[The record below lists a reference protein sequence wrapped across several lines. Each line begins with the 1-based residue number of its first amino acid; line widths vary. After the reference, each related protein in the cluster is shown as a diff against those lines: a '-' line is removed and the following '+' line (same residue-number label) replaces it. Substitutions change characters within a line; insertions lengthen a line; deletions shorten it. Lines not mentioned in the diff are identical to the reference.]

1 MPDTISTTRLPRS
14 IAEQIAA
21 VHRAAVERLGPL
33 PDGLP
38 PLRRCYDLRA
48 GSYVGTLD
56 GSEEPAIVERVVILP
71 DNWAP
76 SADELAVIDI
86 DAEGRVVRQ
95 IERPAPP
102 APTVDETPVP
112 TGPAVPLAPYVVDK
126 IIERHNRLPGVVANR
141 VDGLPK
147 SPSAAIFPTLHAC
160 YAAASGDLIGGAED
174 ADVAEHLDRCVVL
187 ADDEPVAA
195 DDLACFRVT
204 PDGIV
209 VTEGDRP

>member
-1 MPDTISTTRLPRS
+1 M
-14 IAEQIAA
+14 
-21 VHRAAVERLGPL
+21 

-86 DAEGRVVRQ
+86 DAEGRVVCQ
-95 IERPAPP
+95 AERPAPP
-102 APTVDETPVP
+102 APKDETPAP
-112 TGPAVPLAPYVVDK
+112 TGPVVPLAPYIVEK
-126 IIERHNRLPGVVANR
+126 IVERHNRLPGVVANR

-147 SPSAAIFPTLHAC
+147 SPSAAVFPTMHVA
-160 YAAASGDLIGGAED
+160 YAGSSGDLIGGAED
-174 ADVAEHLDRCVVL
+174 ADIAEHLDRCVVL
-187 ADDEPVAA
+187 ADDRPVTA
-195 DDLACFRVT
+195 DDLARFRVM
-204 PDGIV
+204 PGGV
-209 VTEGDRP
+209 VVIGDEA